1 MNKDST
7 TASSVITAV
16 SFKVTKLL
24 RLYVPHTYVSENAA
38 KLLTKQYLSGIIES
52 ALKDAHEFNYLTY
65 IDLKYYIELA
75 EKEEFD
81 YEICENLVF
90 AITEKS
96 LLEDIAHYDELLEL
110 LNTYMSTQSVFKAY
124 QKGII

>member
-16 SFKVTKLL
+16 SFKVAKLL

-38 KLLTKQYLSGIIES
+38 RLLKKQYLSSVIES
-52 ALKDAHEFNYLTY
+52 ALKDAYEFNYLTY

-81 YEICENLVF
+81 YEICENLIS

-96 LLEDIAHYDELLEL
+96 LLKDIAHYDELLEL
-110 LNTYMSTQSVFKAY
+110 LNTYISAQSVFKAY
-124 QKGII
+124 QNGTI